1 MPLQVLAWLC
11 PGSLG
16 ASESGR
22 LVNGPAT
29 VVPNRTKVPAYPES
43 HSLDTGSLPP
53 CGLLFPGLGIPS
65 VHGFL
70 SASSLVLVPPVHPC
84 WDPWETTGQPREC
97 LVLHEVPVGS
107 LPANLACAWCQML
120 GGISIFN
127 PGSRAGAY
135 AGHVACLGP
144 GFTSTSQH
152 AE

>member
-53 CGLLFPGLGIPS
+53 CGLLCPGLGIPS

-84 WDPWETTGQPREC
+84 WDPWETTGQPREG
-97 LVLHEVPVGS
+97 LVLHEVPVGPS
-107 LPANLACAWCQML
+107 QQTQPVL
-120 GGISIFN
+120 GARCWEEFHFN

-144 GFTSTSQH
+144 GFPSTSQH
-152 AE
+152 VK